1 MQTILKDLLLLTL
14 IIFTCIQF
22 ISINKMRI
30 HIRKVEKIKEALY
43 EIAYTI
49 VHTQNEEELYDII
62 LSTAIQLIPNA
73 SKGSILL
80 LNEDNKFYFKTLIGY
95 SERLKS
101 ISFSKE
107 EIYISNMNSKVSIII
122 KNPSKFDENF
132 LSVDKN
138 EYLRT
143 NNALD
148 IACTISSPIY
158 IDDKLI
164 GLINIDSTSKNKIF
178 TEEDRTFMDYIK
190 RDLELVLKNTYIQN
204 KLKFMAN
211 YDELTG
217 LINRRYFR
225 KLFEKEVK
233 MIKEC
238 DDILS
243 VVAIDINNFK
253 IINDTYGHCMGDRA
267 LKKFAKVISS
277 NVRDHICARISG
289 DEFVI
294 VLKNYSLE
302 ETNEKV
308 VHIKEEINKI
318 KFGDLG
324 LDFSYGI
331 YCVNSRENI
340 KPDEILIRADRE
352 MYKDKKKFHCNI

>member
-1 MQTILKDLLLLTL
+1 MQTILKDLLLLAL
-14 IIFTCIQF
+14 IVFTCIQF
-22 ISINKMRI
+22 ININKMRI
-30 HIRKVEKIKEALY
+30 HIRKLEKIKEALY

-49 VHTQNEEELYDII
+49 VHTENEEELYDII

-80 LNEDNKFYFKTLIGY
+80 LSEDNKFYFKTLIGY
-95 SERLKS
+95 SETLKN

-107 EIYISNMNSKVSIII
+107 EIYISNMTSKMSIII

-138 EYLRT
+138 EYLMA

-148 IACTISSPIY
+148 IECTISSPIY
-158 IDDKLI
+158 IDNKLI

-225 KLFEKEVK
+225 RLLEREVK

-238 DDILS
+238 DDTLS
-243 VVAIDINNFK
+243 VVAIDINDFK

-267 LKKFAKVISS
+267 LKRFAKVISS
-277 NVRDHICARISG
+277 GVGDNICARISG

-294 VLKNYSLE
+294 VFKNYLFE
-302 ETNEKV
+302 EANEKV
-308 VHIKEEINKI
+308 IRIKEEINKI
-318 KFGDLG
+318 KFGDLS

-331 YCVNSRENI
+331 YCVNSKENI
-340 KPDEILIRADRE
+340 KLDEILIRADRE